1 VYRRAERLRLEID
14 DTQHV
19 LRIIDEDPG
28 TGEHVP
34 YQQRRA
40 EEGRLFMAW
49 NDAELAGFEPHEIPA
64 PDARTK

>member
-1 VYRRAERLRLEID
+1 LEID

-28 TGEHVP
+28 TGDRVP

-40 EEGRLFMAW
+40 EEGRLFMPGTTPSWPAS
-49 NDAELAGFEPHEIPA
+49 ASRRTRLPSCAG
-64 PDARTK
+64 